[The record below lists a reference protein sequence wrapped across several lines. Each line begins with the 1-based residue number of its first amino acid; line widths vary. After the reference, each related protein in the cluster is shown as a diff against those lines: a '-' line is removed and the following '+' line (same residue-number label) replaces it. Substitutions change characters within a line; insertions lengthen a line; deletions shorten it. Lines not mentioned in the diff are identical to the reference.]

1 MLRRP
6 PRSHRPATLV
16 PSTTL
21 FRSHVTGNREAVL
34 LHARQV
40 GVTRARR
47 SERVLDANGTGR
59 HLLLPLGPLE
69 VGDLDDQR
77 RAEGRAMPHASEQQ
91 KLVTHEALTWTTSE
105 AQAAPC
111 KLIGD
116 AGPRHT
122 EPSRH
127 PL

>member
-21 FRSHVTGNREAVL
+21 FRSHVTGIREAVL

-47 SERVLDANGTGR
+47 SERVLGATGTGR

-69 VGDLDDQR
+69 VGDLDGQR
-77 RAEGRAMPHASEQQ
+77 RAEGRAVPHASEQQ
-91 KLVTHEALTWTTSE
+91 KLVTLEALTRTKLGR
-105 AQAAPC
+105 AA
-111 KLIGD
+111 GRER
-116 AGPRHT
+116 GVQYV
-122 EPSRH
+122 
-127 PL
+127 